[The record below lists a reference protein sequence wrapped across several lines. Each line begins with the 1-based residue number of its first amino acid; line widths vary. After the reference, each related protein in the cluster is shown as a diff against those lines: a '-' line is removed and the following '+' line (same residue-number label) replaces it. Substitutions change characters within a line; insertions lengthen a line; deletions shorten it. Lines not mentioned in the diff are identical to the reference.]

1 MADTDK
7 IYNSIAAEKARAQY
21 VKNLMGAA
29 DGLATLDSSG
39 LVPSTQLPSSD
50 VTGIKVGASGSTIT
64 PSQGVITIPEY
75 ETGAQVHI
83 APTAAEV
90 KSALNTV
97 TTSQGKYLKDDGTWD
112 TPPGT
117 TYVFNTTYD
126 ATTNKAATMADM
138 PTTLPA
144 SDVYQWAKETIK
156 PSYAYPEIGY
166 TVATAADNGNT
177 QGVITIDGTKPLT
190 IITVTGAVSS
200 VDLASGKAPEA
211 GHSAHV
217 ILTAA
222 SDYSVSIAHDST
234 SRVCPNAADIS
245 LTIKAGGY
253 VEIDFINVNN
263 KIYVR
268 GI

>member
-1 MADTDK
+1 MAVFT
-7 IYNSIAAEKARAQY
+7 
-21 VKNLMGAA
+21 
-29 DGLATLDSSG
+29 SS
-39 LVPSTQLPSSD
+39 
-50 VTGIKVGASGSTIT
+50 
-64 PSQGVITIPEY
+64 Y
-75 ETGAQVHI
+75 TGAQIDEAI
-83 APTAAEV
+83 A
-90 KSALNTV
+90 KIQSLN
-97 TTSQGKYLKDDGTWD
+97 Y
-112 TPPGT
+112 
-117 TYVFNTTYD
+117 
-126 ATTNKAATMADM
+126 
-138 PTTLPA
+138 
-144 SDVYQWAKETIK
+144 SDV
-156 PSYAYPEIGY
+156 GY

-200 VDLASGKAPEA
+200 VDLASGKAPEE